1 MKVLSFKPGH
11 DGTIAGID
19 TDKKEL
25 LFSYEAEKD
34 SYPRSSA
41 VNPDTFIDAATW
53 FKDLPDVLALS
64 GWSSTANGHATLTGA
79 GHQGLG
85 NRSEVVG
92 KKTFFGRTIDF
103 YSSTHERS
111 HIWSA
116 YALSPFEQG
125 EPCYAL
131 VWEEALGDFYEI
143 DADLNIRHLGQVM
156 AKPWLRY
163 SFLLDLA
170 DPERLNAHDGFSKK
184 APGKLMAAGAIG
196 DAYAKDPDAE
206 ALIAQLLY
214 QDRASFTP
222 SKSDFASSP
231 FHNIGIDS
239 SRFRN
244 LAAKYSDAIFNAF
257 YEFAKTH
264 LNKGYPLL
272 ISGDCG
278 LNCNWNTR
286 WRECGLFRDVF
297 VPPCTSDS
305 GSSIGTAVD
314 AMRHYS
320 GCAKLDWSVYCGQ
333 PFVDDRIDMPETTVG
348 ELNLREIAAD
358 LYEDK
363 VVGWAAG
370 CCEIGPRALGNR
382 SIFASPFKAEN
393 RTRLNRIK
401 GRADDAPVAP
411 VCLEEDVSEHF
422 DWSGP
427 SPHMLYFQN
436 TTNPALKA
444 VRHVDASAR
453 VQTVN
458 RDQNP
463 VLYNLLTEFKA
474 LSGVGVLCNTSL
486 NFKNAGFINKTS
498 DLYYY
503 ARSSGL
509 DAFVAGISYVRLN

>member
-1 MKVLSFKPGH
+1 MPEL
-11 DGTIAGID
+11 GTIAGID
-19 TDKKEL
+19 ADAKRL

-34 SYPRSSA
+34 SFPRSSA

-64 GWSSTANGHATLTGA
+64 GWSSTANGHATFSGA

-85 NRSEVVG
+85 KGSEVIG

-125 EPCYAL
+125 EPCYVL

-143 DADLNIRHLGQVM
+143 DADLQIHHLGQVM
-156 AKPWLRY
+156 AKPWSRY
-163 SFLLDLA
+163 SFLYDLA
-170 DPERLNAHDGFSKK
+170 DPERLETHDGFRKE
-184 APGKLMAAGAIG
+184 APGRLMAAGAFG
-196 DAYAKDPDAE
+196 DATAADPE
-206 ALIAQLLY
+206 AQDLVDKLLH
-214 QDRASFTP
+214 QDEAAYSLK
-222 SKSDFASSP
+222 KSDFASSP
-231 FHNIGIDS
+231 FHNIGVDA

-244 LAAKYSDAIFNAF
+244 LAAKYSDAIFSAF
-257 YEFAKTH
+257 HRFAKTH
-264 LNKGYPLL
+264 LTKGYPLL

-286 WRECGLFRDVF
+286 WRESGLFRDVF

-314 AMRHYS
+314 AMRHYC
-320 GCAKLDWSVYCGQ
+320 GHAKLDWSVYAGQ
-333 PFVDDRIDMPETTVG
+333 PFVDDRIDMQDVTVS
-348 ELNLREIAAD
+348 ELNLKDIALA

-382 SIFASPFKAEN
+382 SIFASPFKAGN
-393 RTRLNRIK
+393 RVRLNRIK
-401 GRADDAPVAP
+401 GRADVAPVAP

-436 TTNPALKA
+436 VTNPSLEA
-444 VRHVDASAR
+444 VRHVDGSAR

-463 VLYNLLTEFKA
+463 MLYNLLTEFKA
-474 LSGVGVLCNTSL
+474 ISGVGVLCNTSL
-486 NFKNAGFINKTS
+486 NFKKAGFFNKTS

-509 DAFVAGISYVRLN
+509 DAFVAGISF